1 LNLKAVLFDLGGTL
15 LDFEHRQDF
24 DEVLK
29 LAHQALRTYLVS
41 EGFDISLQK
50 IVDVTNGIFDAYFEF
65 TSRTFLEIDKSILYS
80 AKLYHL
86 GIEEYANEEL
96 IRGAMTTFEDQ
107 IINNYYIYEDT
118 KSILSMLKERKVKL
132 GLVSN
137 NNCTYVFDQ
146 LLQIYDLANYFD
158 ATVVSNEIGIRK
170 PHKGIFFHC
179 LNQLKVKSENAM
191 FVGDRLHED
200 IQGAKNA
207 GMKSVWINRN
217 NETLNHETPKPDY
230 TISNLSALLEI
241 LL

>member
-1 LNLKAVLFDLGGTL
+1 MKLKAILFDLGGTL
-15 LDFEHRQDF
+15 LDFEHHQDF

-41 EGFDISLQK
+41 EGFDIPFQK

-65 TSRTFLEIDKSILYS
+65 ASMTFLEIDATILYS

-86 GIEEYANEEL
+86 GIEEYTNEEL
-96 IRGAMTTFEDQ
+96 ISGAMTTFEDQ

-118 KSILSMLKERKVKL
+118 KSVLSTLKGREVKL

-137 NNCTYVFDQ
+137 NNCSYVFDQ
-146 LLQIYDLANYFD
+146 LLQIYDLEKYFD
-158 ATVVSNEIGIRK
+158 ATVVSSEVGIRK

-179 LNQLKVKSENAM
+179 LNQLKVHGENAM
-191 FVGDRLHED
+191 FVGDRLRED
-200 IQGAKNA
+200 IQGATNV
-207 GMKSVWINRN
+207 GMKSVWINRT
-217 NETLNHETPKPDY
+217 NESLTSETSKPSYEINHLTE
-230 TISNLSALLEI
+230 LLDI